1 MTKSRQIAPP
11 RRPWAPDEVALL
23 CARYAEHRTA
33 DIAAQLGR
41 PLKHVYSKATR
52 LGLRKSAAFLQRD
65 VSGRMLK
72 GGALSVATQFKPG
85 SVPWNKGKHYE
96 ALGRSIDTQFKPGGT
111 PHTWKPIGSLRI
123 NADGYLQRKCS
134 DTRYPPRDWVSIH
147 RSVWEAANGPV
158 PHGCVVVFVPGRK
171 TTDEAA
177 ITPDAVE
184 CITRRQLMA
193 RNTLHALLPKPLAKL
208 VQLRGALA
216 RQINRKAKQ
225 AQQAQ
230 DAQAAQQ
237 AQAHD

>member
-72 GGALSVATQFKPG
+72 GGALIVATQFKPG

-147 RSVWEAANGPV
+147 RSVWEAKLMCEWCCGEGHHNLHGEPVEEEDLCLACDGNGY
-158 PHGCVVVFVPGRK
+158 
-171 TTDEAA
+171 TTGAEFETYMDGGA
-177 ITPDAVE
+177 
-184 CITRRQLMA
+184 CRITRFRA
-193 RNTLHALLPKPLAKL
+193 PNP
-208 VQLRGALA
+208 
-216 RQINRKAKQ
+216 
-225 AQQAQ
+225 
-230 DAQAAQQ
+230 
-237 AQAHD
+237 